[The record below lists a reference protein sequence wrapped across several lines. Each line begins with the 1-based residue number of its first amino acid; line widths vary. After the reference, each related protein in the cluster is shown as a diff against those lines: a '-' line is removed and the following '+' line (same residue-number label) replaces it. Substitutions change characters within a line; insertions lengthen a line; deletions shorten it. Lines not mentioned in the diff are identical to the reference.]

1 MDSDKDVLV
10 KYYAPWCG
18 HCKKLAPIWE
28 QVAEELKEVSDLVIG
43 DFDATAN
50 EVDGVDIK
58 GYPTLIFYPK
68 GNKASPIS
76 FEGERDL
83 DGIKNFLK
91 EKSAAYKHYLEKKA
105 EL

>member
-1 MDSDKDVLV
+1 MDNEKDVLV

-18 HCKKLAPIWE
+18 HCKKLAPIWD
-28 QVAEELKEVSDLVIG
+28 QVAEELKDVPNLVIG
-43 DFDATAN
+43 KFDATTN

-58 GYPTLIFYPK
+58 GYPTLIFYPAGGK
-68 GNKASPIS
+68 GSPIN
-76 FEGERDL
+76 FEGERDS

-91 EKSAAYKHYLEKKA
+91 EKSANYKKYLEKKS